1 MLEDIKKGLFAGI
14 GVVLLTKDKI
24 DKFREKLMKE
34 AQLSREEAQR
44 LTDELVKSGEQQ
56 WSDLETR
63 TLGTMKKGIDTLDI
77 GRRSEL
83 EALRDRVDNLEKRLV
98 MLEETKPTA
107 GVE

>member
-14 GVVLLTKDKI
+14 GVVLLTKDKV
-24 DKFREKLMKE
+24 DRFREKLMSE

-44 LTDELVKSGEQQ
+44 LTDELVKNGEEQ

-63 TLGTMKKGIDTLDI
+63 VLDTVKKGVGTLDI
-77 GRRSEL
+77 AKRSEL
-83 EALRDRVDNLEKRLV
+83 EALRDRVDNLEKRIV
-98 MLEETKPTA
+98 MMEETKPTA

>member
-14 GVVLLTKDKI
+14 GVVLLTKDRM
-24 DKFREKLMKE
+24 DRFREKLVSE

-63 TLGTMKKGIDTLDI
+63 TLETMKKGINTLDI

>member
-14 GVVLLTKDKI
+14 GVVLLTKDKVER
-24 DKFREKLMKE
+24 FREKLVNE

-44 LTDELVKSGEQQ
+44 LTDELVKNGEEQ

-63 TLGTMKKGIDTLDI
+63 VQETVKKGIGTLDLAK
-77 GRRSEL
+77 RSEL
-83 EALRDRVDNLEKRLV
+83 EALRDRVDNLEKRIV
-98 MLEETKPTA
+98 MMEETKPTS